1 MNPFEFPIQ
10 LNHISQYLN
19 TKLQKQKKN
28 VREPVDAKKM
38 RERESERTPMYILS
52 LQQLV
57 HQFFKILRTKKERKI
72 SAYLFFFK
80 GILKRVVSFK
90 KKNSSVFQESL
101 KLLPNLYKYTEITI
115 ATCILLVNIQKLF
128 YDLERNSEL
137 HWRIVSY
144 GKEEFLSCEQL
155 SHLCISC
162 VRINLT
168 ISFHWEKTNLL
179 MFHLKK

>member
-57 HQFFKILRTKKERKI
+57 HQFFKILSTKKERKI

-80 GILKRVVSFK
+80 GIL
-90 KKNSSVFQESL
+90 N
-101 KLLPNLYKYTEITI
+101 
-115 ATCILLVNIQKLF
+115 
-128 YDLERNSEL
+128 
-137 HWRIVSY
+137 
-144 GKEEFLSCEQL
+144 
-155 SHLCISC
+155 
-162 VRINLT
+162 
-168 ISFHWEKTNLL
+168 
-179 MFHLKK
+179 